1 MLCFVSVFFLGK
13 LTEKLLMPQAVLPIS
28 SSLVPVVFH
37 FPVMPL
43 INGALWGL
51 KKKISLLYFCR
62 LHAAVL
68 LHIFQCLQ
76 PFFVFN
82 AKKLGTVKLNDIAFF
97 NLWFPTLLKLTTLQI
112 FAWEFSKMK
121 SPSLTR
127 FCGGVH
133 FHSVFFFLEITKVRS
148 LLL

>member
-1 MLCFVSVFFLGK
+1 
-13 LTEKLLMPQAVLPIS
+13 MPEAFLPIS

-68 LHIFQCLQ
+68 LHIFQWFQ
-76 PFFVFN
+76 PFCVFS
-82 AKKLGTVKLNDIAFF
+82 AKKTSQVERSC
-97 NLWFPTLLKLTTLQI
+97 I
-112 FAWEFSKMK
+112 FQ
-121 SPSLTR
+121 SLTSNLTKVDNTAN
-127 FCGGVH
+127 FCLRIFKDEVSK
-133 FHSVFFFLEITKVRS
+133 FNKILRRRAFSFCFFFLEITKVRS
-148 LLL
+148 LLLQLPLV

>member
-1 MLCFVSVFFLGK
+1 
-13 LTEKLLMPQAVLPIS
+13 MPQAVLPIS

-68 LHIFQCLQ
+68 LHIFQWFQ
-76 PFFVFN
+76 PFCVFS
-82 AKKLGTVKLNDIAFF
+82 AKKKTSQVERSCIFQSLIANLTKVDNTANFCLRIFKDEVSKF
-97 NLWFPTLLKLTTLQI
+97 NKILRLR
-112 FAWEFSKMK
+112 AFS
-121 SPSLTR
+121 L
-127 FCGGVH
+127 
-133 FHSVFFFLEITKVRS
+133 VFFFLEITKVRS
-148 LLL
+148 LLQLP